1 MKFQPLL
8 ALLALLPVTACQ
20 TTTHEAEP
28 ADPAHRKELFALV
41 SALEGTWS
49 CVDSE
54 GNLSTTRFDVSSG
67 GTVVR
72 ETMFPG
78 TPHEMTNMYTLDN
91 NDLVMTHYCAGGN
104 QPSMRASAMRGNALD
119 FDFESVRDLD
129 GPDETC
135 MGEMTMVFNADGTVE
150 ERWSGL
156 TDAQV
161 DPAHGMVFKLKR
173 QR

>member
-1 MKFQPLL
+1 MIRSICTLFSLTL
-8 ALLALLPVTACQ
+8 AAVLVASGGEQKKPAKNARMETLTKLAGTWVALDKAGKPTEQIVSVFKVTAAGSAI
-20 TTTHEAEP
+20 HE
-28 ADPAHRKELFALV
+28 
-41 SALEGTWS
+41 TI
-49 CVDSE
+49 
-54 GNLSTTRFDVSSG
+54 
-67 GTVVR
+67 
-72 ETMFPG
+72 FPG
-78 TPHEMTNMYTLDN
+78 TPHEMVSVYHLDGK
-91 NDLVMTHYCAGGN
+91 DLVMTHYCAGGN

-156 TDAQV
+156 TDGQV